1 MDCVAPKIAV
11 STLSTTRARAQ
22 AMETTKSG
30 REKQPSFIYPAT
42 MDGSHVSVQILKGNQ
57 DGKDGAQSSD
67 ENP

>member
-1 MDCVAPKIAV
+1 
-11 STLSTTRARAQ
+11 
-22 AMETTKSG
+22 METTKSG